1 MIAKKSRWGDCSSSL
16 RLARPAVEV
25 SRHRCRT
32 AIRYWLSK
40 NIFCR
45 FASQRSNREYY
56 LTSEALP
63 LNRVTKRKSRSSPPA
78 ALPLCR
84 SARTSG
90 GTANYRSV
98 VPQKVFVCSLRHN
111 GKNFHSF
118 FWRNPD
124 PAPDLVSS
132 PTVVLCVFSGVE
144 REGAAQAGCEP
155 RRADFILEPGTDTGS
170 TS

>member
-32 AIRYWLSK
+32 AIRYLALQEY
-40 NIFCR
+40 FCR
-45 FASQRSNREYY
+45 FASKHRNREYY

-111 GKNFHSF
+111 GKNFHSLF
-118 FWRNPD
+118 LRDARPGARFNQQPHCCIVCLLWR
-124 PAPDLVSS
+124 
-132 PTVVLCVFSGVE
+132 
-144 REGAAQAGCEP
+144 GAGRGGAG
-155 RRADFILEPGTDTGS
+155 RM
-170 TS
+170 

>member
-1 MIAKKSRWGDCSSSL
+1 MHGRGPS
-16 RLARPAVEV
+16 
-25 SRHRCRT
+25 CRT
-32 AIRYWLSK
+32 AIRYLALQEY
-40 NIFCR
+40 FCR
-45 FASQRSNREYY
+45 FASQHSNREYY

-111 GKNFHSF
+111 GKNFHSLF
-118 FWRNPD
+118 LRNPD
-124 PAPDLVSS
+124 PARDLVSS